1 MTKAFHTDYAS
12 IKQQV
17 ENLNPIAYGKTR
29 NYVHGAVTR
38 LGPYLSRGVIST
50 RQVWQSVLKRGY
62 KPYEIEVFLKELA
75 WRDYFQLLFEAKP
88 KDFDF
93 SDAEGNGEIP
103 EAILLAGTGI
113 QAIDLAIGELEQTGY
128 MHNHCRMYT
137 ASLICNVTQ
146 THWLAPAKWMY
157 YHLLDGDWASNAGS
171 WNCVAGSHGR
181 KKYYANQENINRYT
195 GSSQERTFLDI
206 DYESLEHIPIPE
218 GLKRKAVVRLQTILP
233 KTENPVI
240 DQSLPTMV
248 YTYYNLDPEWRKAES
263 ANRVLLLEPDLFSAL
278 PISSKCLDF
287 ALKLAENI
295 CQIQLFV
302 GSFEDLK
309 RAAGDSTM
317 IYKQHPLQS
326 HFIGIED
333 ARDWIYP
340 SIKGEF
346 QSFFA
351 FWRKVEKEVQKE
363 TGYENR

>member
-1 MTKAFHTDYAS
+1 MRPVFPTDYDS
-12 IKQQV
+12 IKHRV
-17 ENLNPIAYGKTR
+17 ENLDPIAYGKTR
-29 NYVHGAVTR
+29 NYLNGAVTR
-38 LGPYLSRGVIST
+38 LSPYISRGVIST
-50 RQVWQSVLKRGY
+50 RQVWQSVLKRGH

-75 WRDYFQLLFEAKP
+75 WRDYFQLLFEARQ

-93 SDAEGNGEIP
+93 SDTSFGQELP
-103 EAILLAGTGI
+103 EAVVRADTGI

-137 ASLICNVTQ
+137 ASLVCNIAH

-171 WNCVAGSHGR
+171 WNWVAGSHGR

-195 GSSQERTFLDI
+195 GSNQEGTFLDI
-206 DYESLEHIPIPE
+206 DYESLLQIPIPE
-218 GLKRKAVVRLQTILP
+218 SLERRVAVELQTGLP
-233 KTENPVI
+233 RTEIPVI
-240 DQSLPTMV
+240 DPSLPTLV

-263 ANRVLLLEPDLFSAL
+263 ANRIFLLEPDHFSKL

-287 ALKLAENI
+287 AMKLAENI
-295 CQIQLFV
+295 PEIQLFV
-302 GSFEDLK
+302 GSFEELK
-309 RAAGDSTM
+309 KAAGDSTL
-317 IYKQHPLQS
+317 IFKQHPLHS
-326 HFIGIED
+326 HFKGVED

-351 FWRKVEKEVQKE
+351 FWRKVEKEIKKE
-363 TGYENR
+363 TVHENR